1 MTLEQVIKLK
11 STTTFSET
19 LTPITSTIIWNQQFS
34 YRKLYAPEFKN
45 TLIEKCLQDLKVFNV
60 VAIRKYFADPRKVD
74 YPLYVLTFLGE
85 APELL
90 TFGYVK
96 YNLDKYYS
104 SPLQCKKC
112 YFFGH
117 STTKCRNSAICK
129 ICSSK
134 EHTEDQCVTLF
145 PKCNNC

>member
-11 STTTFSET
+11 STTTFSEK

-34 YRKLYAPEFKN
+34 YRKLYAPEFKD
-45 TLIEKCLQDLKVFNV
+45 TPLEKFLQDLKVFNV
-60 VAIRKYFADPRKVD
+60 VAIRKYFADPRKED

-96 YNLDKYYS
+96 YVKYNLDKY
-104 SPLQCKKC
+104 C
-112 YFFGH
+112 
-117 STTKCRNSAICK
+117 TKSG
-129 ICSSK
+129 
-134 EHTEDQCVTLF
+134 
-145 PKCNNC
+145 